1 MLSKCMHVED
11 DMANLTIRNIENSVV
26 ERLKDKA
33 AKNGRSL
40 EAELREVLKQA
51 ANRKTREELLA
62 AADRIAA
69 MTPKGIKQTDS
80 AELIREDPDR

>member
-69 MTPKGIKQTDS
+69 MIPKGIKQTDS
-80 AELIREDPDR
+80 AELIREDHDR

>member
-1 MLSKCMHVED
+1 
-11 DMANLTIRNIENSVV
+11 MANLTIRNVDDSVV

-33 AKNGRSL
+33 TQRGRSL

-51 ANRKTREELLA
+51 ANQRTRAEMLA

-69 MTPKGIKQTDS
+69 MTPKGVKQTDS
-80 AELIREDPDR
+80 ADLIREDRDR

>member
-1 MLSKCMHVED
+1 
-11 DMANLTIRNIENSVV
+11 MANLTIRNIENNVV

-51 ANRKTREELLA
+51 ANRKTREELL
-62 AADRIAA
+62 
-69 MTPKGIKQTDS
+69 TVSP
-80 AELIREDPDR
+80 P